1 MRAIDPAENEQAEIN
16 FMKWLD
22 RNQNL
27 ILDDIAKFIT
37 DPFIADNS
45 KFIKKTDEAIRLIQE
60 NKEHRYAELQKKYSG
75 SVKIEANL
83 KNQFVNDNLFD
94 VNTTE
99 KNSNTEPEIDL
110 AKKKAKSVV
119 FPSAYIQSSSKYNI
133 SAEKEKLLKIS
144 TNKTAGEGTM
154 GDIADYWEK
163 NSHLHA
169 AFKKETADVAI
180 KYDSNGQKMSNLY
193 LAPAVMGYPNDPQS
207 YEYFIALELESK
219 ENGTS
224 MTVLYDPDTLLMKK
238 VLYQS
243 PIVHNQ
249 ASYQYFAQNQP
260 VFCSLPQT
268 IYDANIGFI
277 NESVLSNNG
286 PGRNLYDQL
295 PMIANEI
302 SRNQA
307 LIKEH
312 PELAPQR
319 IIDMKKELS
328 ENNVPQENIAEIM
341 KIEKI
346 KMELAELQYKIIP
359 RMEEQASSSGR
370 TNDQGNIDRI
380 TNAKN
385 RVSELTSKLNNSNAE
400 AYQSAVSLIT
410 ENTIAKE
417 NFTKK

>member
-1 MRAIDPAENEQAEIN
+1 MQLLNAQIKDLVLREKTIPVTVLNQQGKCGTEHINEDSVEIGKSFFLPEQTEIN

-37 DPFIADNS
+37 DPFIADKS

-60 NKEHRYAELQKKYSG
+60 NKEHRYAELQKKYSS

-207 YEYFIALELESK
+207 YDYFIALELESK
-219 ENGTS
+219 ENGAS
-224 MTVLYDPDTLLMKK
+224 MTVLYYPDTLLMQK

-260 VFCSLPQT
+260 VFRSLPQT
-268 IYDANIGFI
+268 IYDANI
-277 NESVLSNNG
+277 
-286 PGRNLYDQL
+286 DC
-295 PMIANEI
+295 
-302 SRNQA
+302 
-307 LIKEH
+307 
-312 PELAPQR
+312 
-319 IIDMKKELS
+319 
-328 ENNVPQENIAEIM
+328 
-341 KIEKI
+341 
-346 KMELAELQYKIIP
+346 
-359 RMEEQASSSGR
+359 
-370 TNDQGNIDRI
+370 I